1 MTNQPRSSMTPYWIF
16 DLLEKGLPLDVY
28 QYLECY
34 HADLRYQYDAGGRNY
49 VNDCSSGTPYF
60 DSEDEAKE
68 YIDNRAAVIQ
78 QRRATIELEVIEKPK
93 GEKF

>member
-1 MTNQPRSSMTPYWIF
+1 MTDMNVK
-16 DLLEKGLPLDVY
+16 DLFNKLEQGLPLDTH

-60 DSEDEAKE
+60 NTEDEAKA
-68 YIDNRAAVIQ
+68 YIDNLATVVAILDFQ
-78 QRRATIELEVIEKPK
+78 Q
-93 GEKF
+93 GD

>member
-1 MTNQPRSSMTPYWIF
+1 MTPNWII
-16 DLLEKGLPLDVY
+16 DRLEQGLPLDVY

-60 DSEDEAKE
+60 DSEDEAKT
-68 YIDNRAAVIQ
+68 YIDNLAAVIQ
-78 QRRATIELEVIEKPK
+78 QGRATIELEVIEKPK

>member
-1 MTNQPRSSMTPYWIF
+1 MTDMNVK
-16 DLLEKGLPLDVY
+16 DLFNKLEQGLPLDAR

-60 DSEDEAKE
+60 NTEDEAKA
-68 YIDNRAAVIQ
+68 YIDNLATVVAILDFQ
-78 QRRATIELEVIEKPK
+78 Q
-93 GEKF
+93 GD